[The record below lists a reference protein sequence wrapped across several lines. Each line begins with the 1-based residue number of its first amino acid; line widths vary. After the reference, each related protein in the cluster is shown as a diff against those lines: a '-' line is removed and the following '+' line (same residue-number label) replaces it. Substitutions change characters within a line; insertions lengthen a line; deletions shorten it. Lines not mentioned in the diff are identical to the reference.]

1 MHYQESKIMF
11 KFNRS
16 SDLDHRQCSSFSG
29 VAQRM
34 ITLVA
39 ILGAG
44 VAVMGAQ
51 TSTPAS
57 SQIGTVAQQPSAQAQ
72 PSLNFQIPVS
82 DALFSS
88 SADENAGAPT
98 LEASV
103 TPIMPD
109 FAKMMQYGRGQGYN
123 PARYRSSYM
132 NADGSNK
139 AIFYIAGGASVA
151 LGNTQKYLT
160 DNFGLE
166 VGAGPQFNKH
176 LAVPIEYDFNYFGLT
191 RQALDNQVD
200 IYDSL
205 FSEPH
210 AVNGRLGG
218 NSHIW
223 SFSLQPTYT
232 VHSGDSWGEY
242 VVAGVGFYHKVAN
255 FTLPSNFDCGFY
267 NYSCGYFNL
276 DHYTSNAPGYDGGI
290 GVTYRVSPGSSARF
304 YAEARYVFIDN
315 SQRTG
320 ITNNSASIASIN
332 SSTTDFYPANSNH
345 TTYIP
350 VVFGVRF

>member
-1 MHYQESKIMF
+1 MF

-16 SDLDHRQCSSFSG
+16 SDLEHRQCRSLSS
-29 VAQRM
+29 VARRT
-34 ITLVA
+34 ITLLAV
-39 ILGAG
+39 LGAG

-51 TSTPAS
+51 TNTPAS
-57 SQIGTVAQQPSAQAQ
+57 SQTGTAAQQPSVQVH
-72 PSLNFQIPVS
+72 PSFQIPAN

-88 SADENAGAPT
+88 SANENADAPT
-98 LEASV
+98 IEASV
-103 TPIMPD
+103 IPTTPD
-109 FAKMMQYGRGQGYN
+109 FAKMMQYGSGQGHN
-123 PARYRSSYM
+123 PARYRNSYT
-132 NADGSNK
+132 NADGSNR
-139 AIFYIAGGASVA
+139 YIAYIGGGLSVPI
-151 LGNTQKYLT
+151 GDTQKYLSE
-160 DNFGLE
+160 NFGLE
-166 VGAGPQFNKH
+166 AGVGPRFNKRF
-176 LAVPIEYDFNYFGLT
+176 AVPVEFDFDYFGFT
-191 RQALDNQVD
+191 RQALDNQID

-232 VHSGDSWGEY
+232 VYSGDSTELY
-242 VVAGVGFYHKVAN
+242 VVGGVGFYHKVAN

-267 NYSCGYFNL
+267 YYSCGYFNL

-290 GVTYRVSPGSSARF
+290 GVTYKLSPGSSARF

-320 ITNNSASIASIN
+320 IMNNSASIASIN
-332 SSTTDFYPANSNH
+332 AATTDFYPANSNH
-345 TTYIP
+345 TAYIP
-350 VVFGVRF
+350 IMFGIRF